1 MTLAQ
6 SAGIDAF
13 ALNIGSDSWTLNR
26 VQLAYSAAQTIGF
39 KCFISFDMTIINSA
53 SQIITT
59 VSSVSGLPAQYK
71 YNGRVF
77 VSTFGGAGVNM
88 GYSSDVAAWNYIN
101 SSLVSQNIDIFF
113 VPNFE
118 VWVGT
123 MFETYPSIN
132 GAFSWAAWPDPMSV
146 ASELTTIDDD
156 YYMEYCNDDNKVYLA
171 PVSPWFYTHLSY
183 KNYLY
188 HCDSLWYDR
197 WQQLIFDI
205 RPPMIEIITWNDWGE
220 SSYIGPIDP
229 DSADLPSG
237 SPAYVDGFPH
247 ISWLNTLPYFISYY
261 KTGVAPTVNQDV
273 VVYWYRPFLKASVAS
288 NDPYGPPSVLFQNTS
303 VSPYTPAQTVAD
315 YVFVLTILVSPGT
328 VQVTSGSSTVSQS
341 VPAGANLFSTA
352 LNTGYQTITLLRNSN
367 QVCSS
372 LGAVSVGTSPVA
384 YNYNAYVSGCQSSS
398 KRKIQITQ

>member
-1 MTLAQ
+1 
-6 SAGIDAF
+6 
-13 ALNIGSDSWTLNR
+13 
-26 VQLAYSAAQTIGF
+26 
-39 KCFISFDMTIINSA
+39 
-53 SQIITT
+53 
-59 VSSVSGLPAQYK
+59 
-71 YNGRVF
+71 
-77 VSTFGGAGVNM
+77 
-88 GYSSDVAAWNYIN
+88 
-101 SSLVSQNIDIFF
+101 
-113 VPNFE
+113 
-118 VWVGT
+118 

-132 GAFSWAAWPDPMSV
+132 GAFSWAAWPDPMSS
-146 ASELTTIDDD
+146 ASELTSIDDE

-205 RPPMIEIITWNDWGE
+205 QPPMIEIITWNDWGE
-220 SSYIGPIDP
+220 SSYIGTIDP

-247 ISWLNTLPYFISYY
+247 TSWLSTLPYFLSYY

-288 NDPYGPPSVLFQNTS
+288 KDPYGSPSVLFQNTS
-303 VSPYTPAQTVAD
+303 VSPYTPAETVAD
-315 YVFVLTILVSPGT
+315 SVFVLTILMSPGT
-328 VQVTSGSSTVSQS
+328 VQVTSGSITVSQS
-341 VPAGANLFSTA
+341 VPAGDNLFSTA
-352 LNTGYQTITLLRNSN
+352 LYTGYQTITLLRNSN
-367 QVCSS
+367 QICSS
-372 LGAVSVGTSPVA
+372 LGEVSVGTSPVA